1 MEGQVIEGPWDE
13 VLRRAGE
20 LAGKRVRVTVLAEA
34 PARRLD
40 EALEGLIEAAEQLS
54 RSAKTGGP
62 EPNGSWGDEVV
73 EKFRAQG
80 FEP

>member
-1 MEGQVIEGPWDE
+1 MEEQVIEGPWDE
-13 VLRRAGE
+13 VLLRSEE
-20 LAGKRVRVTVLAEA
+20 LAGKRVRVTVLTEP

-40 EALEGLIEAAEQLS
+40 ETLEGFIEAAEQLS
-54 RSAKTGGP
+54 RSVRAGGA
-62 EPNGSWGDEVV
+62 EPTGSWGDQVV